1 MKRSARNGCG
11 PTVFCLSPCCLALV
25 SLSGRGSRVSG
36 KFYSKM
42 EYVGLKLELMSGYL
56 LF

>member
-1 MKRSARNGCG
+1 MRADRFLFK
-11 PTVFCLSPCCLALV
+11 PVLLALV
-25 SLSGRGSRVSG
+25 SLSGQGSRVSG

-42 EYVGLKLELMSGYL
+42 EYSWLKLELMSGYL

>member
-1 MKRSARNGCG
+1 MSEQ
-11 PTVFCLSPCCLALV
+11 
-25 SLSGRGSRVSG
+25 GSRVSG

-42 EYVGLKLELMSGYL
+42 EYSRLKLELMPGYP

>member
-1 MKRSARNGCG
+1 MKRPARNGCG
-11 PTVFCLSPCCLALV
+11 PAGFCLSP
-25 SLSGRGSRVSG
+25 LSGRGSRVSG

-42 EYVGLKLELMSGYL
+42 EYSGLKLELMSGYL